1 MTTTPHP
8 AQRPEVIPLSG
19 EQVVGHADHWACF
32 TQNIANDVPNWLSQH
47 IDKASIATGLDKTDT
62 VIEMVT
68 SAFLLLTGNEPIHIN
83 QVLSL
88 DENNK
93 PKAFANAF
101 PAVNSPYGQWAV
113 IENVLSCQQCN
124 DAILRLKADD
134 GTIFYAFDQLYAIN
148 KDLYQKDTRYY
159 VNLSALAY
167 GVSPSKKDN
176 TIKVE
181 DPESIRYHL
190 AFSDIINHNDG
201 NVPPDLQ
208 QQIAQWQPDPKDL
221 PLQPIEI
228 NVGNMCAY
236 LFGET
241 IGQQDEAWCQGQVL
255 GKQSSD
261 FNGVNM
267 TLLDVAIL
275 RESLDNPV
283 VIRVAVNGKQG
294 DSVAVGD
301 YIQANIWLQ
310 AAIYAQNQTQ
320 QSHPV
325 AITMPNSTNMNT
337 TIN

>member
-1 MTTTPHP
+1 MTTTSNP

-32 TQNIANDVPNWLSQH
+32 TQNIAQDVPNWLSKH
-47 IDKASIATGLDKTDT
+47 IDKASLATGLDKTDT
-62 VIEMVT
+62 VTDEST
-68 SAFLLLTGNEPIHIN
+68 LPFLLLTGNEAIHIN

-167 GVSPSKKDN
+167 GVSPSKKNN

-190 AFSDIINHNDG
+190 AFSDIINNNDG

-208 QQIAQWQPDPKDL
+208 QQIAKWQPDPKDL

-261 FNGVNM
+261 FNGVAM
-267 TLLDVAIL
+267 TLLDVVIL
-275 RESLDNPV
+275 RESLDSPV
-283 VIRVAVNGKQG
+283 VIRMAVN
-294 DSVAVGD
+294 DSKLANSQVGD

-310 AAIYAQNQTQ
+310 VAIYAQNQGTE
-320 QSHPV
+320 SHAV
-325 AITMPNSTNMNT
+325 NLTMPTAT
-337 TIN
+337 K

>member
-1 MTTTPHP
+1 MTTTSNP

-32 TQNIANDVPNWLSQH
+32 TQNIAQDVPNWLSKH
-47 IDKASIATGLDKTDT
+47 IDKASLATGLDKTDT
-62 VIEMVT
+62 VTDEST
-68 SAFLLLTGNEPIHIN
+68 LPFLLLTGNEAIHIN

-148 KDLYQKDTRYY
+148 KDLYQRDTRYY

-167 GVSPSKKDN
+167 GVSPSKKNN

-190 AFSDIINHNDG
+190 AFSDIINNNDG

-208 QQIAQWQPDPKDL
+208 QQIAKWQPDPKDL

-261 FNGVNM
+261 FNGVAM
-267 TLLDVAIL
+267 TLLDVVIL
-275 RESLDNPV
+275 RESLDSPV
-283 VIRVAVNGKQG
+283 VIRMAVN
-294 DSVAVGD
+294 DSKLANSQVGD

-310 AAIYAQNQTQ
+310 VAIYAQNQGTE
-320 QSHPV
+320 SHAV
-325 AITMPNSTNMNT
+325 NLTMPTAT
-337 TIN
+337 K